1 MSLGGDFEASKANWV
16 HTVLVSSA
24 PCCGSRR
31 ELSAPSQLRPACL
44 PPAVPA
50 IVDPN
55 LGGHKPKCSV
65 LNHSNRAVAE
75 VFHKKCP
82 SQMQSLERLV
92 VSGDA
97 QALLVEVCHWGQD
110 LSVHSLALLQ
120 FPCHWNVPAALP
132 HCCDEFLPLQ
142 NHKRK
147 QNFHNESCFGSWSL
161 DVATE
166 SNW

>member
-1 MSLGGDFEASKANWV
+1 MAPD
-16 HTVLVSSA
+16 VSSQPSA
-24 PCCGSRR
+24 SFSLPVCHL
-31 ELSAPSQLRPACL
+31 LSL
-44 PPAVPA
+44 PLWTLTSEA
-50 IVDPN
+50 ISPN
-55 LGGHKPKCSV
+55 KLVKCSV
-65 LNHSNRAVAE
+65 LNHSNRVVAK

-97 QALLVEVCHWGQD
+97 QALLVEVCHWEQD
-110 LSVHSLALLQ
+110 LSAHSLALLQ

-132 HCCDEFLPLQ
+132 HCRDEFLPLQ

-161 DVATE
+161 YVATE
-166 SNW
+166 SN